1 MTGELF
7 KSKDLPERL
16 GPMTVKELRQGL
28 RRGMFVYPF
37 LGIHLLAVVAM
48 AVEFQM
54 TEVEEYTEYAGILNL
69 FLFIPGHPW
78 FSGPFWAVAGAV
90 CLILMPLGGL
100 ALMGQELDEGNHE
113 LLLMT
118 PLSRWKVVR
127 GKFLALWVLCLLTFV
142 SLLPYMIVRYLNGGM
157 DTWRNIA
164 MAITVVLFS
173 ATMAAGAIGAS
184 SFTGIAGRIAALI
197 LFSGS
202 MLVSLAAVGF
212 AAANVT
218 DGAGVIYT
226 LNVLTVVFCY
236 VILGL
241 ALARSRI
248 RLVVHH
254 YEVKPSWMIIGLLFF
269 TPFVTLMAVPMTL
282 FHAGG
287 VGLIGMGL
295 VGWFADVS
303 PKAPKWVQAPAPN
316 LPQAPRQYTGG
327 PPPPL
332 PGAIAVDAPP
342 PPAAPHPVVPV
353 PGAAGESGPVE
364 SPPTEGN
371 AAETLP
377 DEDLPQRPE
386 PGDQEPR

>member
-1 MTGELF
+1 MEVAGELLR
-7 KSKDLPERL
+7 SRDLPERL

-37 LGIHLLAVVAM
+37 LGIHLLAVMAM
-48 AVEFQM
+48 AAEFQM
-54 TEVEEYTEYAGILNL
+54 AEVETYTEYAGIMNL
-69 FLFIPGHPW
+69 FLFIPGTPW
-78 FSGPFWAVAGAV
+78 FSGPFWGVAGAV
-90 CLILMPLGGL
+90 CMVLMPLGGL

-118 PLSRWKVVR
+118 PLSRWRVVR

-184 SFTGIAGRIAALI
+184 SFTGIGGRIAVLC
-197 LFSGS
+197 LFAGS
-202 MLVSLAAVGF
+202 MLACLLMVG
-212 AAANVT
+212 AAAAGQT
-218 DGAGVIYT
+218 GGAGVVYS

-254 YEVKPSWMIIGLLFF
+254 YEVTPSWMIIGLLLF
-269 TPFVTLMAVPMTL
+269 TPLVVGLATVVTF

-287 VGLIGMGL
+287 LGLLGMGL

-303 PKAPKWVQAPAPN
+303 PKAPKWVQAPSPN
-316 LPQAPRQYTGG
+316 IPQRATPYTGA

-332 PGAIAVDAPP
+332 PRGGVAAKIPAVPPVREEVLPAPLTGEGETGGAE
-342 PPAAPHPVVPV
+342 PPA
-353 PGAAGESGPVE
+353 
-364 SPPTEGN
+364 
-371 AAETLP
+371 
-377 DEDLPQRPE
+377 
-386 PGDQEPR
+386 